1 MTLHKYVFLK
11 GDEVIISM
19 YFDDTDSYQAGVIS
33 ALDDGAKYVEVDENN
48 PADQFWT
55 WDSVTATDP
64 NGETWTVD
72 QNG

>member
-11 GDEVIISM
+11 DDEVIISM
-19 YFDDTDSYQAGVIS
+19 YFDDADSYQAGVIS

-55 WDSVTATDP
+55 WDGTTATDP
-64 NGETWTVD
+64 NGEIWTVD

>member
-1 MTLHKYVFLK
+1 MTIHKYVYLQ
-11 GDEVIISM
+11 GEDVIAVLS
-19 YFDDTDSYQAGVIS
+19 FDDEDPYSAGIAS
-33 ALDDGAKYVEVDENN
+33 ALDSGAIFVEVDEDN

-55 WDSVTATDP
+55 WDGTTATDP